1 MATSNANICNQAL
14 IRLGIRGALIDDL
27 VSDQH
32 EEAEVFNAIFE
43 NVRDACLAAF
53 PWPFATLRKTLN
65 QIAAAQEPARDGWAY
80 VYAVPN
86 DCLQERKI
94 WQTGYDPRGRRADQ
108 EDTFVIEKSSID
120 DSRVL
125 LCDLPAVTLLYTARF
140 TDSSRFHPLFVDALA
155 WLLAAEAAPAL
166 TGKEAKEDQ
175 CRKRFWQK
183 IQEAQVAALNGQRED
198 QPPTT
203 ESIAARS

>member
-27 VSDQH
+27 VADQH

-65 QIAAAQEPARDGWAY
+65 QIAAAQEPARDGWTY

-94 WQTGYDPRGRRADQ
+94 WQTGYDPRGRRSDQ
-108 EDTFVIEKSSID
+108 EDPFVIEKASAD

-125 LCDLPAVTLLYTARF
+125 LCDLPQVTLLYTAKF
-140 TDSSRFHPLFVDALA
+140 TDSSRFHPVFVDALA

-166 TGKEAKEDQ
+166 TGKETKEKA
-175 CRKRFWQK
+175 CRASFKEK
-183 IQEAQVAALNGQRED
+183 IQEAQVAALTGQRED
-198 QPPTT
+198 QPPET
-203 ESIAARS
+203 ESIAGRK